1 MKLSTALGSDSIE
14 KLFGPCNPLRRGTD
28 QPPDLRGRRTEIG
41 TPYQKRPMRR
51 RRVIIMGAAGRDF
64 HNFNVRYR
72 SDPSYEVVAF
82 TAAQIPG
89 IANRVYPYPLSGE
102 LYPNGIPIHDE
113 SELPNLIERY
123 EVEEVVLAYSDL
135 SFQEVMEKASLVI
148 SRGADFVLLGPRST
162 CLRSNVPVVAVT
174 AVRTGAG
181 KSTVTR
187 YVVRLLKRSGR
198 RVVVVRHPMPYT
210 DLRHPV
216 QRFSSYGDLDRY
228 NCTFE
233 EREEYEPHIREGNVV
248 YAGVDYAEVL
258 KAAEQEAD
266 VIVWDGGNND
276 FPFFWPDVHI
286 VVVDAL
292 RPGHERSYHPGMANL
307 LMADVVV
314 VNKVNAA
321 QRESVDAVVRSVREL
336 NPRARLLLAGAKVV
350 LEDGERLRSK
360 RVVVIEDAPTVTH
373 GGMPHAAGYAAA
385 TEAGAVILDP
395 RPFAVG
401 KVAEVY
407 RAYPHIGPVLP
418 SLGYTDEQRRDL
430 EETLRRIDCDLVV
443 NASPTDL
450 SRVLRTGKSFVNVG
464 YELELLGPD
473 AISDALKEKGLL

>member
-1 MKLSTALGSDSIE
+1 
-14 KLFGPCNPLRRGTD
+14 
-28 QPPDLRGRRTEIG
+28 
-41 TPYQKRPMRR
+41 MRR
-51 RRVIIMGAAGRDF
+51 KVVIMGAAGRDF

-72 SDPSYEVVAF
+72 SDPRYEVVAF

-89 IANRVYPYPLSGE
+89 IADRVYPYPLSGD
-102 LYPNGIPIHDE
+102 LYPNGIPIVSE
-113 SELPNLIERY
+113 SELPSLIERHS
-123 EVEEVVLAYSDL
+123 VDEVVLAYSDL

-148 SRGADFVLLGPRST
+148 SKGADFVLLGPKST
-162 CLRSNVPVVAVT
+162 CLKSKVSVVAVT

-187 YVVRLLKRSGR
+187 HVVRLLKGAGR
-198 RVVVVRHPMPYT
+198 KVVVVRHPMPYV
-210 DLRHPV
+210 DLRTPV
-216 QRFSSYGDLDRY
+216 QRFSSYEDLERY

-258 KAAEQEAD
+258 KRAEEEAE

-276 FPFFWPDVHI
+276 YPFFWPDVHI
-286 VVVDAL
+286 VVADAL

-314 VNKVNAA
+314 VNKANTASKEQVG
-321 QRESVDAVVRSVREL
+321 AVLRSVREL
-336 NPRARLLLAGAKVV
+336 NPRARVALAGARVAV
-350 LEDGERLRSK
+350 EGDEDLRGK

-385 TEAGAVILDP
+385 TEAKAVIVDP
-395 RPFAVG
+395 RPYAVG
-401 KVAEVY
+401 TIAEIY
-407 RAYPHIGPVLP
+407 RTYRHIGPVLP
-418 SLGYTDEQRRDL
+418 SLGYTEEQKRDL

-450 SRVLRTGKSFVNVG
+450 SRTLRTGKRFVHVR
-464 YELELLGPD
+464 YELQLQGPD
-473 AISDALKEKGLL
+473 AIAEALREKGII

>member
-1 MKLSTALGSDSIE
+1 M
-14 KLFGPCNPLRRGTD
+14 
-28 QPPDLRGRRTEIG
+28 IG
-41 TPYQKRPMRR
+41 TPCEATAMRR
-51 RRVIIMGAAGRDF
+51 KVVIMGAAGRDF

-72 SDPSYEVVAF
+72 SDPRYEVVAF

-89 IANRVYPYPLSGE
+89 IADRVYPYPLSGD
-102 LYPNGIPIHDE
+102 LYPNGIPIVSE
-113 SELPNLIERY
+113 SELPSLIERHS
-123 EVEEVVLAYSDL
+123 VDEVVLAYSDL

-148 SRGADFVLLGPRST
+148 SKGADFVLLGPKST
-162 CLRSNVPVVAVT
+162 CLKSKVPVVAVT

-187 YVVRLLKRSGR
+187 HVVRLLKGAGR
-198 RVVVVRHPMPYT
+198 KVVVVRHPMPYV
-210 DLRHPV
+210 DLRTPV
-216 QRFSSYGDLDRY
+216 QRFSSYEDLERY

-258 KAAEQEAD
+258 KRAEEEAE

-276 FPFFWPDVHI
+276 YPFFWPDVHI
-286 VVVDAL
+286 VVADAL

-314 VNKVNAA
+314 VNKANAA
-321 QRESVDAVVRSVREL
+321 GKEQVEAVLRSVREL
-336 NPRARLLLAGAKVV
+336 NPRARVALAGARVAV
-350 LEDGERLRSK
+350 EGDEDLRGK

-385 TEAGAVILDP
+385 TEAKAVIVDP
-395 RPFAVG
+395 RPYAVG
-401 KVAEVY
+401 TIAEIY
-407 RAYPHIGPVLP
+407 RTYRHIGPVLP
-418 SLGYTDEQRRDL
+418 SLGYTEEQKRDL

-450 SRVLRTGKSFVNVG
+450 SRTLRTGKRFVHVR
-464 YELELLGPD
+464 YELQLYGPD
-473 AISDALKEKGLL
+473 VIAEALREKGII

>member
-1 MKLSTALGSDSIE
+1 
-14 KLFGPCNPLRRGTD
+14 
-28 QPPDLRGRRTEIG
+28 
-41 TPYQKRPMRR
+41 MRR
-51 RRVIIMGAAGRDF
+51 KVVIMGAAGRDF

-72 SDPSYEVVAF
+72 SDPRYEVVAF

-89 IANRVYPYPLSGE
+89 IANRVYPYPLSGD
-102 LYPNGIPIHDE
+102 LYPNGIPILSE
-113 SELPNLIERY
+113 SELPSLIERHS
-123 EVEEVVLAYSDL
+123 VDEVVLAYSDL

-148 SRGADFVLLGPRST
+148 SKGADFVLLGPRST
-162 CLRSNVPVVAVT
+162 CLKSRVPVVAVT

-187 YVVRLLKRSGR
+187 HVVRLLKLAGR
-198 RVVVVRHPMPYT
+198 RVVVVRHPMPYV
-210 DLRHPV
+210 DLRTPV
-216 QRFSSYGDLDRY
+216 QRFSSYEDLERY

-258 KAAEQEAD
+258 KRAEEEAE

-276 FPFFWPDVHI
+276 YPFFWPDVHI
-286 VVVDAL
+286 VVADAL

-314 VNKVNAA
+314 VNKANAA
-321 QRESVDAVVRSVREL
+321 SREQVEAVLRSVREL
-336 NPRARLLLAGAKVV
+336 NPRARIALAGARVEV
-350 LEDGERLRSK
+350 EGDEDLRDK

-373 GGMPHAAGYAAA
+373 GGMPHAAGYVAA
-385 TEAGAVILDP
+385 TEAKAVIVDP

-401 KVAEVY
+401 TVAEIY
-407 RAYPHIGPVLP
+407 RTYKHIGPVLP
-418 SLGYTDEQRRDL
+418 SLGYTEEQRRDL
-430 EETLRRIDCDLVV
+430 EETLRRIDCDLLV

-450 SRVLRTGKSFVNVG
+450 SRTLRTGKRFVHVR
-464 YELELLGPD
+464 YELQLQGPD
-473 AISDALKEKGLL
+473 VIAEALKGKGIV

>member
-1 MKLSTALGSDSIE
+1 
-14 KLFGPCNPLRRGTD
+14 
-28 QPPDLRGRRTEIG
+28 
-41 TPYQKRPMRR
+41 MRR
-51 RRVIIMGAAGRDF
+51 KVIIMGAAGRDF

-72 SDPSYEVVAF
+72 GDPKYEVVAF

-89 IANRVYPYPLSGE
+89 IANRLYPYPLSGD
-102 LYPNGIPIHDE
+102 LYPNGIPILSE
-113 SELPNLIERY
+113 SELPSLIERHN
-123 EVEEVVLAYSDL
+123 VDEVVLAYSDL

-148 SRGADFVLLGPRST
+148 SKGADFVLLGPKST
-162 CLRSNVPVVAVT
+162 CLKSKVPVVAVT

-187 YVVRLLKRSGR
+187 HVVRLLKSAGK
-198 RVVVVRHPMPYT
+198 RVVVVRHPMPYV
-210 DLRHPV
+210 DLRTPV
-216 QRFSSYGDLDRY
+216 QRFSSYEDLDRY

-233 EREEYEPHIREGNVV
+233 EREEYEPHIRDGNVV
-248 YAGVDYAEVL
+248 YAGVDYEMVLRRAE
-258 KAAEQEAD
+258 EEAD

-286 VVVDAL
+286 VVADAL

-314 VNKVNAA
+314 VNKANAA
-321 QRESVDAVVRSVREL
+321 SGEQVEAVLRSVREL
-336 NPRARLLLAGAKVV
+336 NPKALVAVAGAEVT
-350 LEDGERLRSK
+350 LEGGVDLRGK

-385 TEAGAVILDP
+385 RGADAVIVDP

-401 KVAEVY
+401 TVAEVY
-407 RAYPHIGPVLP
+407 RSYPHIGPVLP
-418 SLGYTDEQRRDL
+418 SLGYTEEQRRDL
-430 EETLRRIDCDLVV
+430 EETLRRIDCEVVV

-450 SRVLRTGKSFVNVG
+450 SRTLRTGKRFVHVR
-464 YELELLGPD
+464 YELQLQGPD
-473 AISDALKEKGLL
+473 VIAEVLKRKGIV

>member
-1 MKLSTALGSDSIE
+1 MIGIPCEATA
-14 KLFGPCNPLRRGTD
+14 
-28 QPPDLRGRRTEIG
+28 
-41 TPYQKRPMRR
+41 MRR
-51 RRVIIMGAAGRDF
+51 KVVIMGAAGRDF

-72 SDPSYEVVAF
+72 SDPRYEVVAF

-89 IANRVYPYPLSGE
+89 IADRVYPYPLSGD
-102 LYPNGIPIHDE
+102 LYPNGIPIVSE
-113 SELPNLIERY
+113 PELPSLIERHS
-123 EVEEVVLAYSDL
+123 VDEVVLAYSDL

-148 SRGADFVLLGPRST
+148 SKGADFVLLGPKST
-162 CLRSNVPVVAVT
+162 CLKSKVPVVAVT

-187 YVVRLLKRSGR
+187 HVVRLLKGAGR
-198 RVVVVRHPMPYT
+198 KVVVVRHPMPYV
-210 DLRHPV
+210 DLRTPV
-216 QRFSSYGDLDRY
+216 QRFSSYKDLERY

-258 KAAEQEAD
+258 KRAEEEAE

-276 FPFFWPDVHI
+276 YPFFWPDVHI
-286 VVVDAL
+286 VVADAL

-314 VNKVNAA
+314 VNKANAA
-321 QRESVDAVVRSVREL
+321 SKEQVEAVLKSVREL
-336 NPRARLLLAGAKVV
+336 NPRARVALAGARVAV
-350 LEDGERLRSK
+350 EGDEDLRGK

-385 TEAGAVILDP
+385 TEAKAVIVDP
-395 RPFAVG
+395 RPYAVG
-401 KVAEVY
+401 TIAEIY
-407 RAYPHIGPVLP
+407 RTYRHIGPVLP
-418 SLGYTDEQRRDL
+418 SLGYTEEQKRDL

-450 SRVLRTGKSFVNVG
+450 SRTLRTGKRFVHVR
-464 YELELLGPD
+464 YELQLQGPD
-473 AISDALKEKGLL
+473 VIAEALREKGIV

>member
-1 MKLSTALGSDSIE
+1 
-14 KLFGPCNPLRRGTD
+14 
-28 QPPDLRGRRTEIG
+28 
-41 TPYQKRPMRR
+41 MRR
-51 RRVIIMGAAGRDF
+51 KVVIMGAAGRDF

-72 SDPSYEVVAF
+72 SDPRYEVVAF

-89 IANRVYPYPLSGE
+89 IADRVYPYPLSGD
-102 LYPNGIPIHDE
+102 LYPNGIPIVSE
-113 SELPNLIERY
+113 SELPSLIERHS
-123 EVEEVVLAYSDL
+123 VDEVVLAYSDL

-148 SRGADFVLLGPRST
+148 SKGADFVLLGPKST
-162 CLRSNVPVVAVT
+162 CLKSKVPVVAVT

-187 YVVRLLKRSGR
+187 HVVRLLKGAGR
-198 RVVVVRHPMPYT
+198 KVVVVRHPMPYV
-210 DLRHPV
+210 DLRTPV
-216 QRFSSYGDLDRY
+216 QRFSSYEDLERY

-258 KAAEQEAD
+258 KRAEEEAE

-276 FPFFWPDVHI
+276 YPFFWPDVHI
-286 VVVDAL
+286 VVADAL

-314 VNKVNAA
+314 VNKANTASKEQVG
-321 QRESVDAVVRSVREL
+321 AVLRSVREL
-336 NPRARLLLAGAKVV
+336 NPRARVALAGARVAV
-350 LEDGERLRSK
+350 EGDEDLRGK

-385 TEAGAVILDP
+385 TEAKAVIVDP
-395 RPFAVG
+395 RPYAVG
-401 KVAEVY
+401 TIAEIY
-407 RAYPHIGPVLP
+407 RTYRHIGPVLP
-418 SLGYTDEQRRDL
+418 SLGYTEEQKRDL

-450 SRVLRTGKSFVNVG
+450 SRTLRTGKRFVHVR
-464 YELELLGPD
+464 YELQLQGPD
-473 AISDALKEKGLL
+473 AIAEALREKGII

>member
-1 MKLSTALGSDSIE
+1 
-14 KLFGPCNPLRRGTD
+14 
-28 QPPDLRGRRTEIG
+28 
-41 TPYQKRPMRR
+41 MRR
-51 RRVIIMGAAGRDF
+51 KVIIMGAAGRDF

-72 SDPSYEVVAF
+72 GDPNYEVVAF

-89 IANRVYPYPLSGE
+89 IADRVYPYPLSGD
-102 LYPNGIPIHDE
+102 LYPNGIPILSE
-113 SELPNLIERY
+113 SELPSLIERHD
-123 EVEEVVLAYSDL
+123 VDEVVLSYSDL

-148 SRGADFVLLGPRST
+148 SKGADFVLLGPKST
-162 CLRSNVPVVAVT
+162 CLRSRVPVVAVT

-187 YVVRLLKRSGR
+187 HVVRLLKGAGR
-198 RVVVVRHPMPYT
+198 RVVVVRHPMPYV
-210 DLRHPV
+210 DLRTPV
-216 QRFSSYGDLDRY
+216 QRFSSYEDLERY

-258 KAAEQEAD
+258 RRAEEEAE

-314 VNKVNAA
+314 VNKANAA
-321 QRESVDAVVRSVREL
+321 SREQVEAVLRSVREL
-336 NPRARLLLAGAKVV
+336 NPRARLALAGARVMV
-350 LEDGERLRSK
+350 EGGEDLRGK

-385 TEAGAVILDP
+385 KEVDAVIVDP

-401 KVAEVY
+401 TVAEVY
-407 RAYPHIGPVLP
+407 RTYPHIGPVLP
-418 SLGYTDEQRRDL
+418 SLGYTEEQRRDL
-430 EETLRRIDCDLVV
+430 EETLRRIDCDVVV

-450 SRVLRTGKSFVNVG
+450 SRTLRTGKRFVHVR
-464 YELELLGPD
+464 YELQLQGPD
-473 AISDALKEKGLL
+473 VLAEALKEKGII

>member
-1 MKLSTALGSDSIE
+1 MIGISCEATA
-14 KLFGPCNPLRRGTD
+14 
-28 QPPDLRGRRTEIG
+28 
-41 TPYQKRPMRR
+41 MRR
-51 RRVIIMGAAGRDF
+51 KVVIMGAAGRDF

-72 SDPSYEVVAF
+72 SDPRYEVVAF

-89 IANRVYPYPLSGE
+89 IADRVYPYPLSGD
-102 LYPNGIPIHDE
+102 LYPSGIPIVSE
-113 SELPNLIERY
+113 SELPSLIERHS
-123 EVEEVVLAYSDL
+123 VDEVVLAYSDL

-148 SRGADFVLLGPRST
+148 SKGADFVLLGPKST
-162 CLRSNVPVVAVT
+162 CLKSKVPVVAVT

-187 YVVRLLKRSGR
+187 HVVRLLKGAGR
-198 RVVVVRHPMPYT
+198 KVVVVRHPMPYV
-210 DLRHPV
+210 DLRTPV
-216 QRFSSYGDLDRY
+216 QRFSSYEDLERY

-258 KAAEQEAD
+258 KKAEEEAE

-276 FPFFWPDVHI
+276 YPFFWPDVHI
-286 VVVDAL
+286 VVADAL

-314 VNKVNAA
+314 VNKANAA
-321 QRESVDAVVRSVREL
+321 SKEQVEAVLRSVREL
-336 NPRARLLLAGAKVV
+336 NPKARVALAGARVAV
-350 LEDGERLRSK
+350 EGDEDLRSK

-385 TEAGAVILDP
+385 TEAKAVIVDP
-395 RPFAVG
+395 RPYAVG
-401 KVAEVY
+401 TIAEIY
-407 RAYPHIGPVLP
+407 RTYRHIGPVLP
-418 SLGYTDEQRRDL
+418 SLGYTEEQIRDL
-430 EETLRRIDCDLVV
+430 EMTLRRIDCDLVV

-450 SRVLRTGKSFVNVG
+450 SRILRTGKRFVHVR
-464 YELELLGPD
+464 YELQLYGPD
-473 AISDALKEKGLL
+473 VIAEALREKGIV

>member
-1 MKLSTALGSDSIE
+1 
-14 KLFGPCNPLRRGTD
+14 
-28 QPPDLRGRRTEIG
+28 
-41 TPYQKRPMRR
+41 MRR
-51 RRVIIMGAAGRDF
+51 KVVIMGAAGRDF

-72 SDPSYEVVAF
+72 SDPRYEVVAF

-89 IANRVYPYPLSGE
+89 IADRVYPYPLSGD
-102 LYPNGIPIHDE
+102 LYPNGIPIVSE
-113 SELPNLIERY
+113 SELPSLIERHS
-123 EVEEVVLAYSDL
+123 VDEVVLAYSDL

-148 SRGADFVLLGPRST
+148 SKGADFVLLGPKST
-162 CLRSNVPVVAVT
+162 CLKSKVPVVAVT
-174 AVRTGAG
+174 AVRTGSG

-187 YVVRLLKRSGR
+187 HVVRLLKGAGR
-198 RVVVVRHPMPYT
+198 KVVVVRHPMPYV
-210 DLRHPV
+210 DLRTPV
-216 QRFSSYGDLDRY
+216 QRFSSYEDLERY

-258 KAAEQEAD
+258 KRAEEEAE

-276 FPFFWPDVHI
+276 YPFFWPDVHI
-286 VVVDAL
+286 VVADAL

-314 VNKVNAA
+314 VNKANTASKEQVG
-321 QRESVDAVVRSVREL
+321 AVLRSVREL
-336 NPRARLLLAGAKVV
+336 NPRARVALAGARVAV
-350 LEDGERLRSK
+350 EGDEDLRGK

-385 TEAGAVILDP
+385 TEAKAVIVDP
-395 RPFAVG
+395 RPYAVG
-401 KVAEVY
+401 TIAEIY
-407 RAYPHIGPVLP
+407 RTYRHIGPVLP
-418 SLGYTDEQRRDL
+418 SLGYTEEQKRDL

-450 SRVLRTGKSFVNVG
+450 SRTLRTGKRFVHVR
-464 YELELLGPD
+464 YELQLQGPD
-473 AISDALKEKGLL
+473 AIAEALREKGII

>member
-1 MKLSTALGSDSIE
+1 VIGIPCEATA
-14 KLFGPCNPLRRGTD
+14 
-28 QPPDLRGRRTEIG
+28 
-41 TPYQKRPMRR
+41 MRR
-51 RRVIIMGAAGRDF
+51 KVVIMGAAGRDF

-72 SDPSYEVVAF
+72 SDPRYEVVAF

-89 IANRVYPYPLSGE
+89 IADRVYPYPLSGD
-102 LYPNGIPIHDE
+102 LYPNGIPIVSE
-113 SELPNLIERY
+113 PELPSLIERHS
-123 EVEEVVLAYSDL
+123 VDEVVLAYSDL

-148 SRGADFVLLGPRST
+148 SKGADFVLLGPKST
-162 CLRSNVPVVAVT
+162 CLKSKVPVVAVT

-187 YVVRLLKRSGR
+187 HVVRLLKGAGR
-198 RVVVVRHPMPYT
+198 KVVVVRHPMPYV
-210 DLRHPV
+210 DLRTPV
-216 QRFSSYGDLDRY
+216 QRFSSYKDLERY

-258 KAAEQEAD
+258 KRAEEEAE

-276 FPFFWPDVHI
+276 YPFFWPDVHI
-286 VVVDAL
+286 VVADAL

-314 VNKVNAA
+314 VNKANAA
-321 QRESVDAVVRSVREL
+321 SKEQVEAVLKSVREL
-336 NPRARLLLAGAKVV
+336 NPRARVALAGARVAV
-350 LEDGERLRSK
+350 EGDEDLRGK

-385 TEAGAVILDP
+385 TEAKAVIVDP
-395 RPFAVG
+395 RPYAVG
-401 KVAEVY
+401 TIAEIY
-407 RAYPHIGPVLP
+407 RTYRHIGPVLP
-418 SLGYTDEQRRDL
+418 SLGYTEEQKRDL

-450 SRVLRTGKSFVNVG
+450 SRTLRTGKRFVHVR
-464 YELELLGPD
+464 YELQLQGPD
-473 AISDALKEKGLL
+473 VIAEALREKGIV

>member
-1 MKLSTALGSDSIE
+1 MIGIPCEVTA
-14 KLFGPCNPLRRGTD
+14 
-28 QPPDLRGRRTEIG
+28 
-41 TPYQKRPMRR
+41 MRR
-51 RRVIIMGAAGRDF
+51 KVVIMGAAGRDF

-72 SDPSYEVVAF
+72 SDPRYEVVAF

-89 IANRVYPYPLSGE
+89 IADRVYPYPLSGD
-102 LYPNGIPIHDE
+102 LYPNGIPIVSE
-113 SELPNLIERY
+113 SELPSLIERHS
-123 EVEEVVLAYSDL
+123 VDEVVLAYSDL

-148 SRGADFVLLGPRST
+148 SKGADFVLLGPKST
-162 CLRSNVPVVAVT
+162 CLKSKVPVVAVT

-187 YVVRLLKRSGR
+187 HVVRLLKGAGR
-198 RVVVVRHPMPYT
+198 KVVVVRHPMPYV
-210 DLRHPV
+210 DLRTPV
-216 QRFSSYGDLDRY
+216 QRFSSYEDLERY

-258 KAAEQEAD
+258 KRAEEEAE

-276 FPFFWPDVHI
+276 YPFFWPDVHI
-286 VVVDAL
+286 VVADAL

-314 VNKVNAA
+314 VNKANAA
-321 QRESVDAVVRSVREL
+321 SKEQVEAVLRSVREL
-336 NPRARLLLAGAKVV
+336 NPRARIALAGARVAV
-350 LEDGERLRSK
+350 EGDEDLRGK

-385 TEAGAVILDP
+385 TEAKAVIVDP
-395 RPFAVG
+395 RPYAVG
-401 KVAEVY
+401 TIAEIY
-407 RAYPHIGPVLP
+407 RTYRHIGPVLP
-418 SLGYTDEQRRDL
+418 SLGYTEEQKRDL

-450 SRVLRTGKSFVNVG
+450 SRTLRTGKRFVHVR
-464 YELELLGPD
+464 YELQLQGPD
-473 AISDALKEKGLL
+473 VIAEALREKGII

>member
-1 MKLSTALGSDSIE
+1 VIGIPCEATA
-14 KLFGPCNPLRRGTD
+14 
-28 QPPDLRGRRTEIG
+28 
-41 TPYQKRPMRR
+41 MRR
-51 RRVIIMGAAGRDF
+51 KVVIMGAAGRDF

-72 SDPSYEVVAF
+72 SDPRYEVVAF

-89 IANRVYPYPLSGE
+89 IADRVYPYPLSGD
-102 LYPNGIPIHDE
+102 LYPNGIPIVSE
-113 SELPNLIERY
+113 SELPSLIERHS
-123 EVEEVVLAYSDL
+123 VDEVVLAYSDL

-148 SRGADFVLLGPRST
+148 SKGADFVLLGPKST
-162 CLRSNVPVVAVT
+162 CLKSKVPVVAVT

-187 YVVRLLKRSGR
+187 HVVRLLKGAGR
-198 RVVVVRHPMPYT
+198 KVVVVRHPMPYV
-210 DLRHPV
+210 DLRTPV
-216 QRFSSYGDLDRY
+216 QRFSSYEDLERY

-258 KAAEQEAD
+258 KRAEEEAE

-276 FPFFWPDVHI
+276 YPFFWPDVHI
-286 VVVDAL
+286 VVADAL

-314 VNKVNAA
+314 VNKANAA
-321 QRESVDAVVRSVREL
+321 SKEQVEAVLRSVREL
-336 NPRARLLLAGAKVV
+336 NPRARVALAGARVAV
-350 LEDGERLRSK
+350 EGDEDLRGK

-385 TEAGAVILDP
+385 TEAKAVIVDP
-395 RPFAVG
+395 RPYAVG
-401 KVAEVY
+401 TIAEIY
-407 RAYPHIGPVLP
+407 RTYRHIGPVLP
-418 SLGYTDEQRRDL
+418 SLGYTEEQKRDL

-450 SRVLRTGKSFVNVG
+450 SRTLRTGKRFVHVR
-464 YELELLGPD
+464 YELQLQGPD
-473 AISDALKEKGLL
+473 VIAEALREKGIV

>member
-1 MKLSTALGSDSIE
+1 
-14 KLFGPCNPLRRGTD
+14 
-28 QPPDLRGRRTEIG
+28 
-41 TPYQKRPMRR
+41 MRR
-51 RRVIIMGAAGRDF
+51 KVVIMGAAGRDF

-72 SDPSYEVVAF
+72 SDPRYEVVAF

-89 IANRVYPYPLSGE
+89 IADRVYPYPLSGD
-102 LYPNGIPIHDE
+102 LYPNGIPIVSE
-113 SELPNLIERY
+113 SELPSLIERHS
-123 EVEEVVLAYSDL
+123 VDEVVLAYSDL

-148 SRGADFVLLGPRST
+148 SKGADFVLLGPKST
-162 CLRSNVPVVAVT
+162 CLKSKVPVVAVT

-187 YVVRLLKRSGR
+187 HVVRLLKGAGR
-198 RVVVVRHPMPYT
+198 KVVVVRHPMPYV
-210 DLRHPV
+210 DLRTPV
-216 QRFSSYGDLDRY
+216 QRFSSYEDLERY

-258 KAAEQEAD
+258 KRAEEEAE

-276 FPFFWPDVHI
+276 YPFFWPDVHI
-286 VVVDAL
+286 VVADAL

-314 VNKVNAA
+314 VNKANAA
-321 QRESVDAVVRSVREL
+321 GKDQVEAVLRSVREL
-336 NPRARLLLAGAKVV
+336 NPRARVALAGARVAV
-350 LEDGERLRSK
+350 EGDEDLRGK

-385 TEAGAVILDP
+385 TEAKAVIVDP
-395 RPFAVG
+395 RPYAVG
-401 KVAEVY
+401 TIAEIY
-407 RAYPHIGPVLP
+407 RTYRHIGPVLP
-418 SLGYTDEQRRDL
+418 SLGYTEEQRRDL

-450 SRVLRTGKSFVNVG
+450 SRILRTGKRFVHVR
-464 YELELLGPD
+464 YELQLQGPD
-473 AISDALKEKGLL
+473 VIAEALREKGII